1 MSSLL
6 QWAFESAMP
15 SFGDRAIGFDDLLH
29 CIRNPAKYAIIHTM
43 SATEQVLI
51 RGTLSAAEEEVFI
64 NEYLSK
70 YVENQKTIV
79 LYGRNG
85 CDDSPR
91 KKRAQL
97 LSLGISD
104 VCIYVGGI
112 FEWVLL
118 QDIYGGSEFPTTAA
132 VSDLLAYRPKPR
144 TGFLG
149 IKN

>member
-1 MSSLL
+1 MTSLL
-6 QWAFESAMP
+6 QWAFESALP
-15 SFGDRAIGFDDLLH
+15 SFSGRSIGFDDLLH
-29 CIRNPAKYAIIHTM
+29 CIRNPAKYALIHTM
-43 SATEQVLI
+43 SANECVLI
-51 RGTLSAAEEEVFI
+51 RGTLSATEEEGFI

-79 LYGRNG
+79 LYGRNS

-104 VCIYVGGI
+104 VYIYAGGL

-118 QDIYGGSEFPTTAA
+118 QDIYGVSEFPTTA
-132 VSDLLAYRPKPR
+132 VVTDLLSYRPPAKL
-144 TGFLG
+144 TY
-149 IKN
+149 

>member
-1 MSSLL
+1 
-6 QWAFESAMP
+6 
-15 SFGDRAIGFDDLLH
+15 
-29 CIRNPAKYAIIHTM
+29 M
-43 SATEQVLI
+43 SAAECVLI
-51 RGTLSAAEEEVFI
+51 SGTLSVEEEETFM

-79 LYGRNG
+79 LYGRNS

-104 VCIYVGGI
+104 VYIYAGGL

-118 QDIYGGSEFPTTAA
+118 QDIYGVSEFPTTA
-132 VSDLLAYRPKPR
+132 VVTDLLAYRPQSR
-144 TGFLG
+144 FA
-149 IKN
+149 

>member
-15 SFGDRAIGFDDLLH
+15 SFGGRSVGFDDLLY
-29 CIRNPAKYAIIHTM
+29 CIRNPAKYALIHTM
-43 SATEQVLI
+43 SATESVLI
-51 RGTLSAAEEEVFI
+51 SGTLSVSEEETFM
-64 NEYLSK
+64 NEYISK

-79 LYGRNG
+79 LYGRNN

-91 KKRAQL
+91 KKLAQL

-104 VCIYVGGI
+104 VYIYSGGM

-118 QDIYGGSEFPTTAA
+118 QDIYGASEFPTTS
-132 VSDLLAYRPKPR
+132 VVTDIIAYRPQSR
-144 TGFLG
+144 FT
-149 IKN
+149 

>member
-15 SFGDRAIGFDDLLH
+15 SFGNKSIGFDDLLH
-29 CIRNPAKYAIIHTM
+29 CIRNPAKYALIHTM
-43 SATEQVLI
+43 SAAECVLI
-51 RGTLSAAEEEVFI
+51 SGTLSVAEEEVFM

-79 LYGRNG
+79 LYGRNS

-104 VCIYVGGI
+104 VYIYAGGL

-118 QDIYGGSEFPTTAA
+118 QDIYGVSEFPTTGAIT
-132 VSDLLAYRPKPR
+132 DLLAYRPLAK
-144 TGFLG
+144 L
-149 IKN
+149 N

>member
-15 SFGDRAIGFDDLLH
+15 SGRSIGFDDILH
-29 CIRNPAKYAIIHTM
+29 CIRNPAKYSLIHTM
-43 SATEQVLI
+43 PDTEKILI
-51 RGTLSAAEEEVFI
+51 RGTLSVAEEEVFM

-70 YVENQKTIV
+70 YAENQKTIV
-79 LYGRNG
+79 LYGRNC
-85 CDDSPR
+85 CDESPR

-104 VCIYVGGI
+104 VYIYSGGM

-118 QDIYGGSEFPTTAA
+118 QDIYGGTEFPTTA
-132 VSDLLAYRPKPR
+132 VVIDIIYYRPLKQF
-144 TGFLG
+144 GE
-149 IKN
+149 K

>member
-6 QWAFESAMP
+6 QWAFESALP
-15 SFGDRAIGFDDLLH
+15 SFGGRSIGFDDLLH

-43 SATEQVLI
+43 SAAECVLI
-51 RGTLSAAEEEVFI
+51 SGTLSVEEEETFM

-79 LYGRNG
+79 LYGRNS

-104 VCIYVGGI
+104 VYIYAGGL

-118 QDIYGGSEFPTTAA
+118 QDIYGVSEFPTTA
-132 VSDLLAYRPKPR
+132 VVTDLLAYRPQSR
-144 TGFLG
+144 FA
-149 IKN
+149 

>member
-15 SFGDRAIGFDDLLH
+15 SFGNKSIGFDDLLH
-29 CIRNPAKYAIIHTM
+29 CIRNPAKYVLIHTM
-43 SATEQVLI
+43 SANERILI
-51 RGTLSAAEEEVFI
+51 SGTLSVSEEETFM

-79 LYGRNG
+79 LYGRNS

-104 VCIYVGGI
+104 VYVYAGGM

-118 QDIYGGSEFPTTAA
+118 QDIYGENEFPTSE
-132 VSDLLAYRPKPR
+132 VVVDLLAYRPLTIMER
-144 TGFLG
+144 
-149 IKN
+149 